1 MASASPSLLPPGG
14 PPRSSALRV
23 PAGDLAVLAVP
34 DFWRGMALPPPG
46 DLIVPHPQLN
56 TGGVMVRL
64 HVKDELGHG
73 HCWYRCIARQVL
85 GNESLHPLCRKLVSD
100 WIEVEHDS
108 ENDSVWRR
116 WHSPLAP

>member
-1 MASASPSLLPPGG
+1 VTSALPSLLPPV

-23 PAGDLAVLAVP
+23 PAGNLAVLAVP

-73 HCWYRCIARQVL
+73 HCWYRCIAQQVL

-100 WIEVEHDS
+100 WIEAARRERAD
-108 ENDSVWRR
+108 DWRR
-116 WHSPLAP
+116 WHLPP